1 MCVYARGCTSS
12 CVHAIVSLL
21 KRNDIHLSIS
31 KNGSQ
36 FTVKYFRH
44 TKNVWCFDN
53 ACELIGNFVDC
64 YYEWLHCHSTQWS
77 SGRSLA
83 ESQSTSRVEIDYA
96 WLHMPFAIAENKL
109 TFYLVGFDIKVE
121 ELFAVRFFSY
131 YKTSS
136 GHLSMRFRGV
146 IIRAVH
152 TRTFTSNSNIFIATA
167 IFSIWFAYFYSDAH
181 SFLVYAPCMMCFY
194 FVSFR
199 FVCLIKLAFIE
210 MKLS

>member
-1 MCVYARGCTSS
+1 MCVHARGCTSS

-36 FTVKYFRH
+36 FTVKHFRH

-121 ELFAVRFFSY
+121 ELFAVRFFHIIKHQAATCLCAFVASLFALF
-131 YKTSS
+131 TRALSQAIAIFSS
-136 GHLSMRFRGV
+136 PLPYSPFDSH
-146 IIRAVH
+146 
-152 TRTFTSNSNIFIATA
+152 IFIAMR
-167 IFSIWFAYFYSDAH
+167 IH
-181 SFLVYAPCMMCFY
+181 FLCMHHAWCAFI
-194 FVSFR
+194 SFR
-199 FVCLIKLAFIE
+199 FGLFA
-210 MKLS
+210 